1 MFETTWDVNG
11 KHIELATEY
20 LGDKPAPWDRVNE
33 NHNIVYV
40 SVDSSPE
47 ECFDAWGSR
56 VNPQFDDEY
65 DLKNIFQLICDDG
78 LTAIWGDWDDVLYE
92 VDGRR
97 AVEIVDGM
105 RDTAA
110 KRENLGLDED
120 DLQKIV
126 NDEEWQ

>member
-1 MFETTWDVNG
+1 MLLDIVVEVLQGLHCLQFLCFGFESEFT
-11 KHIELATEY
+11 
-20 LGDKPAPWDRVNE
+20 VNE

-40 SVDSSPE
+40 SVDGSPE

-110 KRENLGLDED
+110 KLENLGLDED